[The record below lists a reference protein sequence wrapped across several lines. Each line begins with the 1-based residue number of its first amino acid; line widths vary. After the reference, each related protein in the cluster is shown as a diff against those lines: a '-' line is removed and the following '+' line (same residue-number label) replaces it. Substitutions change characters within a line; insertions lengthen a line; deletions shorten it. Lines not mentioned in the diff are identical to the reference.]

1 MRNPSTQFQVIM
13 ARTTALIVVLGL
25 ATVILAACAPS
36 TLELPEIN
44 PRGAVSRFEFRL
56 KT

>member
-1 MRNPSTQFQVIM
+1 MRNASTQFQIIM

-44 PRGAVSRFEFRL
+44 PRWP
-56 KT
+56 